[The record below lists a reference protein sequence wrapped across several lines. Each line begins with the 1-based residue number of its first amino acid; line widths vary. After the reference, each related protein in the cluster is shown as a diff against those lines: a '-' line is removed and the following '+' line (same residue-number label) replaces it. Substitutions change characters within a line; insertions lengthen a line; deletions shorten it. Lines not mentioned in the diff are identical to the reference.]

1 MYNAAG
7 RPTATIL
14 WADPAIIESKLYMIR
29 CQSKLEA
36 LYLMTIINSDET
48 WQATIPLATKN
59 WAGNSRDI
67 HKHLWK
73 IPIPEF
79 DEEIPMHQDLAHL
92 GQRLA
97 EEAKVVWIETQ
108 AARSASRKSTSVTIA
123 RRVLREWQAE
133 SPIAQQA
140 EQIVAQLI
148 R

>member
-1 MYNAAG
+1 M
-7 RPTATIL
+7 L
-14 WADPAIIESKLYMIR
+14 WTDPAIIESKLYMIR

-79 DEEIPMHQDLAHL
+79 DDAIPLHQDLAHL

-97 EEAKVVWIETQ
+97 EEAKMVWAETQ
-108 AARSASRKSTSVTIA
+108 AARSANGKSISVTIA

-133 SPIAQQA
+133 SPIAKQA
-140 EQIVAQLI
+140 EQIITRLI

>member
-1 MYNAAG
+1 
-7 RPTATIL
+7 
-14 WADPAIIESKLYMIR
+14 
-29 CQSKLEA
+29 
-36 LYLMTIINSDET
+36 MTIINSVTLEDEV
-48 WQATIPLATKN
+48 APLMPKGQFGA
-59 WAGNSRDI
+59 RDV

-79 DEEIPMHQDLAHL
+79 DDAILLHQDLAHL

-97 EEAKVVWIETQ
+97 EEAKVVWTETQ
-108 AARSASRKSTSVTIA
+108 AARSANGKSTSVTIA